1 MPYTY
6 IIDHYRLI
14 SIVKTSKNNKMVS
27 YKPVILKHST
37 CLITQ
42 GLIHGGQTHHG
53 PGKEQFIH
61 KINE

>member
-1 MPYTY
+1 
-6 IIDHYRLI
+6 
-14 SIVKTSKNNKMVS
+14 MVS